1 MSDLQV
7 ALIDTLQTRGYEA
20 LVREIKKALPPL
32 VVQMLAERL
41 IDKLPR
47 PGDPAAPITTR

>member
-20 LVREIKKALPPL
+20 LVSEIKKALPPL

-41 IDKLPR
+41 SEKQPR
-47 PGDPAAPITTR
+47 PGDPRAPTTTR